1 MLLGLLVWFMLGH
14 KLAMELTRLLG
25 TGLVQRNLFLHY
37 LYHVN
42 GLSGLELL
50 ELDFLLSTTF

>member
-1 MLLGLLVWFMLGH
+1 MLGH

-25 TGLVQRNLFLHY
+25 AGLVQRNLFLHY
-37 LYHVN
+37 LYQVN
-42 GLSGLELL
+42 GLSGPELL